1 MSHLKR
7 IGISLVKHID
17 DAEELIKDSVALI
30 ISEVEMVELKVKI
43 DLKLLV
49 TGIVI
54 AVLLVCMQ
62 SDDQQM
68 TEQVDDEVEDH
79 ESIIELQTDTLVMKT
94 AEVMVECDL
103 RHLLQYS
110 KHGEVDEVEDDS
122 ESQDEVLE
130 VGEVVEYVKD
140 EMVECDEELSHEQV
154 ELEDKVEI
162 DTVHQI

>member
-154 ELEDKVEI
+154 ELEVLDE
-162 DTVHQI
+162 